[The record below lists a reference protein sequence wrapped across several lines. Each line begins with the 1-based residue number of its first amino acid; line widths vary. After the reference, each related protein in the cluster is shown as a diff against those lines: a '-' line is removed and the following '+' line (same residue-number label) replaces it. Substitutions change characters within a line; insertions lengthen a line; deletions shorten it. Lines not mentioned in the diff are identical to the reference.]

1 MNNRFSA
8 IAFEDDG
15 SSFVELAAP
24 SPSVSSI
31 SSASKKSQKNMF
43 KDLQG
48 SSSLEKVSH
57 ALKMKKQAEE
67 EEQAR
72 KAAAVIAAAEKKA
85 QDAIAAANA
94 HVPLE
99 NTHRRTGKP
108 NGHTRHEERDRMAM
122 TPRQREHAYDRE
134 SRTYR
139 KKGGDG
145 EKKHGAGKGNWG
157 KLVHDQ
163 DVTTLNPFP
172 ETPRKPVQEAPVVP
186 VVAAAPVTETQPAAP
201 AVVETPVPA
210 EPPKPA
216 VFTYEEYLAEKAKSS
231 FVINVPRRK
240 ANEGNSDNVQW
251 KKAVPLV
258 KKEEDVYNFPGRKA
272 EGELSHKPRPLQT
285 SVPSITV
292 DPRLNIDF
300 SKPSYPKKSNA
311 GPSRSASGNANKSVP
326 KKNYE
331 RSEKAEKPTRT

>member
-1 MNNRFSA
+1 
-8 IAFEDDG
+8 
-15 SSFVELAAP
+15 
-24 SPSVSSI
+24 
-31 SSASKKSQKNMF
+31 MF

-186 VVAAAPVTETQPAAP
+186 VVAAS
-201 AVVETPVPA
+201 
-210 EPPKPA
+210 
-216 VFTYEEYLAEKAKSS
+216 L
-231 FVINVPRRK
+231 RR
-240 ANEGNSDNVQW
+240 NPQ
-251 KKAVPLV
+251 
-258 KKEEDVYNFPGRKA
+258 
-272 EGELSHKPRPLQT
+272 RPLLLKRPCL
-285 SVPSITV
+285 PSL
-292 DPRLNIDF
+292 LNRPYLLMRNTLL
-300 SKPSYPKKSNA
+300 KR
-311 GPSRSASGNANKSVP
+311 RSLHL
-326 KKNYE
+326 
-331 RSEKAEKPTRT
+331 